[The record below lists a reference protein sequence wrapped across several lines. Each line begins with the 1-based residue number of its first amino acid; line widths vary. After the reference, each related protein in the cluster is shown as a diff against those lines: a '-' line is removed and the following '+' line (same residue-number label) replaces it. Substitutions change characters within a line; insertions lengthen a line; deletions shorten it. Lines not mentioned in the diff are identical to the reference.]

1 MLDLG
6 HNNNPKQAVFYN
18 YKINE
23 LKQQQQQIAVSKVF
37 LLVCVSMY
45 KILVCEQKKLVSSE
59 PKEWSFFLA
68 QVSNSFHSVEFL

>member
-6 HNNNPKQAVFYN
+6 HNNSPKQVVFRN
-18 YKINE
+18 YRINE
-23 LKQQQQQIAVSKVF
+23 LKKKKAVIKVF
-37 LLVCVSMY
+37 LLACANMY

-68 QVSNSFHSVEFL
+68 QVSNSFHSIEFL